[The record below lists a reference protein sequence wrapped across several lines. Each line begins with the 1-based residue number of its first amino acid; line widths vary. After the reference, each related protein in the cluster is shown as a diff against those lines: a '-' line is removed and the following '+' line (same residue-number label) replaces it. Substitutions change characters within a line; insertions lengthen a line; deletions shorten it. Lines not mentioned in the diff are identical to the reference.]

1 MYNYQPYLS
10 LFINIPL
17 SSFCVENILIKEIKF
32 IILKIVK
39 LLCDLL
45 RKIIWLQN
53 SRKGG
58 INVTVLEVKHL
69 KKSFGSIRAV
79 QDINFSV
86 NSGEIFTIIGP
97 NGAGKTTT
105 LEMVEGLVTP
115 DAGEITFGNLSWE
128 KNGNEIK
135 KKIGVQP
142 QSGAMFD
149 LLTPEENLNLFASF
163 YDKARSTHE
172 ILELVNLVDHR
183 KNQVKK
189 LSGGQRQRL
198 AIGLAMISDPDII
211 FLDEPTT
218 GLDPQ
223 ARRNIWDII
232 LQLKELGKTTILTTH
247 YMEEAEKLSDRVCI
261 VDQGKV
267 VTLDTPSSLI
277 EKLTKE
283 REVRLTFLDGDQAS
297 GEADAFVKTLKS
309 VTNTEREGSS
319 LKLWTTKPEDTLVEL
334 FGFTKEKNYQVEQ
347 VSIREMSLEDV
358 FIAYT
363 GKEWRD

>member
-1 MYNYQPYLS
+1 MS
-10 LFINIPL
+10 
-17 SSFCVENILIKEIKF
+17 
-32 IILKIVK
+32 
-39 LLCDLL
+39 
-45 RKIIWLQN
+45 
-53 SRKGG
+53 
-58 INVTVLEVKHL
+58 VLEVKHL
-69 KKSFGSIRAV
+69 KKSFGAIHAV
-79 QDINFSV
+79 QDINFTV
-86 NSGEIFTIIGP
+86 EPGEVFTIIGP

-105 LEMVEGLVTP
+105 LEIIEGLVP
-115 DAGEITFGNLSWE
+115 PNAGEINFGDLSWQT
-128 KNGNEIK
+128 NGNEIK

-142 QSGAMFD
+142 QSSAMFD

-163 YDKARSTHE
+163 YDKARPTHD
-172 ILELVNLVDHR
+172 ILELINLTDHR

-198 AIGLAMISDPDII
+198 AIGLAMINDPEII

-232 LQLKELGKTTILTTH
+232 LQLKKLGKTTILTTH

-261 VDQGKV
+261 VDQGKI
-267 VTLDTPSSLI
+267 VTLDTPAALI
-277 EKLTKE
+277 DKLTKE
-283 REVRLTFLDGDQAS
+283 REVRLSFTDGVNAAD
-297 GEADAFVKTLKS
+297 EANLFAKTLQS
-309 VTNTEREGSS
+309 VIRTECEGPS
-319 LKLWTTKPEDTLVEL
+319 LKLWTTDPEDTLYDL

-358 FIAYT
+358 FIAFT